1 MSDRFGRSA
10 LTTSA
15 GESNKIPNKTP
26 VQQTLVQQQ
35 SMVKGIKYQ
44 NLVVPVVQVQSI
56 LLRAIDL
63 DHDHK
68 NLALVLELKL
78 LLLALVGIN
87 LVNLTERRKA
97 F

>member
-1 MSDRFGRSA
+1 V
-10 LTTSA
+10 L
-15 GESNKIPNKTP
+15 
-26 VQQTLVQQQ
+26 
-35 SMVKGIKYQ
+35 VKGIKYQ